1 MITEKINEK
10 ELLFM
15 QNWHSPVCL
24 SESLFSCLDNLSE
37 FKNNLSELRMYQYPM
52 LSSEPFIDF
61 EVKGLNPKE
70 RFELRKGAGDL
81 YNYGGRK
88 FGKSLITEKVDICL
102 SMLHDANCW
111 CGFSSADAIHLQDIL
126 DVVTRAISFHP
137 ILHMYKRRFR
147 ASPKYELEAKNGW
160 LLQGINMNVA
170 SKDAGRQWFGKHVR
184 KLWIEE
190 HSLETNTAYDKRKDS
205 LSELG
210 AVLRLSG
217 MTNFTRFTPAGKA
230 FYDPENKNKV
240 LNLPQSVNPT
250 FDDKE
255 DKDRQKEYGG
265 ADSLNYRVFVDGEV
279 CEDGISEFDI
289 TRIEPYINKK
299 IELKTFEIKKE
310 TFSYFKNT
318 IVVERPKNVN
328 RIFIGSDIGDGA
340 GGSELVVLGEIGDKY
355 HYLYRIALYS
365 LKDDEQFEIFDWL
378 IQKLQANVIGLD
390 CGDGTG
396 RAIYRRLEKKYP
408 KENLVYYSGTEKIGV
423 DWKKTTKII
432 DGKEITIIERDEK
445 GNPIPLDEFMSEWSV
460 RHLKTLLYAG
470 RILMP
475 TDFKLEKQIN
485 SVISRTVGTRTIY
498 ACVSED
504 GDHVFDAMK
513 VFSICVWLK
522 KDFNS
527 TPKLTQNAGL
537 GVSSW
542 TSQPRIT
549 IDKKKWQE
557 KLNNKEELEISKEDY
572 MGGMYKFLQN
582 ELIRYSL
589 ENKKDLL
596 EYLQKEIQ
604 KLNKLHI
611 GE

>member
-15 QNWHSPVCL
+15 QNWHNPVCMT
-24 SESLFSCLDNLSE
+24 ETMFSCLDNLSE
-37 FKNNLSELRMYQYPM
+37 FKNTLSELRMYQYPM

-61 EVKGLNPKE
+61 EVSGLTPKE

-190 HSLETNTAYDKRKDS
+190 ASLETDKAYDKRKDS

-210 AVLRLSG
+210 AILRFSG

-230 FYDPENKNKV
+230 FYEPENKNKL

-255 DKDRQKEYGG
+255 DKNRQKEYGG
-265 ADSLNYRVFVDGEV
+265 ADSLNYRIFVNGEV

-289 TRIEPYINKK
+289 ARIEPYINSK
-299 IELKTFEIKKE
+299 IELKIFEIKKE
-310 TFSYFKNT
+310 SFSYFKNL
-318 IVVERPKNVN
+318 IIVERPKNVE
-328 RIFIGSDIGDGA
+328 RIFIASDIGDGA
-340 GGSELVVLGEIGDKY
+340 GGSELVILGEIGDKY
-355 HYLYRIALYS
+355 HYLYRISLYS

-378 IQKLQANVIGLD
+378 IQKLQANVVGLD

-408 KENLVYYSGTEKIGV
+408 KTSLVYYAGVEKIGV
-423 DWKKTTKII
+423 DWKK
-432 DGKEITIIERDEK
+432 DDNGKVLLENGKPT
-445 GNPIPLDEFMSEWSV
+445 PLDEFMSEWSV
-460 RHLKTLLYAG
+460 RHLKALLYAG
-470 RILMP
+470 RILML

-485 SVISRTVGTRTIY
+485 SVIARTVGSRTVY

-504 GDHVFDAMK
+504 GDHVFDAFK
-513 VFSICVWLK
+513 VFAICVWLR

-527 TPKLTQNAGL
+527 TPKLSVESGL

-542 TSQPRIT
+542 TKQPRMN
-549 IDKKKWQE
+549 IDKNKYRLMFE
-557 KLNNKEELEISKEDY
+557 KQEELSITKEMYLNGFSHFLQTELIKYSLENKPEIL
-572 MGGMYKFLQN
+572 KFLQN
-582 ELIRYSL
+582 EIKRLNELY
-589 ENKKDLL
+589 
-596 EYLQKEIQ
+596 KE
-604 KLNKLHI
+604 
-611 GE
+611 

>member
-1 MITEKINEK
+1 MITEKLSDK
-10 ELLFM
+10 ELAFM
-15 QNWHSPVCL
+15 QCWHTPVCL

-37 FKNNLSELRMYQYPM
+37 YKNNLSELRMYQYPM

-61 EVKGLNPKE
+61 EVPGLTPKE

-190 HSLETNTAYDKRKDS
+190 ASLETDKAYDKRKDS

-210 AVLRLSG
+210 AVLRFSG
-217 MTNFTRFTPAGKA
+217 MTNYTRFMPAGMA
-230 FYDPENKNKV
+230 FYNPENKNKV

-255 DKDRQKEYGG
+255 DKTRQIEYGG
-265 ADSLNYRVFVDGEV
+265 KDSIFYRIFVLGEI
-279 CEDGISEFDI
+279 CEDGISEFQID
-289 TRIEPYINKK
+289 RIEPYIDKK
-299 IELKTFEIKKE
+299 QELKSFEIKKDS
-310 TFSYFKNT
+310 FHYFKNLL
-318 IVVERPKNVN
+318 ILERPKNTE
-328 RIFIGSDIGDGA
+328 RLFICSDIGDGS
-340 GGSELVVLGEIGDKY
+340 GGSEIIILSEIGNKY

-365 LKDDEQFEIFDWL
+365 LPEDEQWEIFDWL
-378 IQKLQANVIGLD
+378 IQKLEANVIGFE
-390 CGDGTG
+390 CGEGCG
-396 RAIYRRLEKKYP
+396 RGLYRRAEKKYS
-408 KENLVYYSGTEKIGV
+408 KNNLVYYAGVEKIGV
-423 DWKKTTKII
+423 DFKKDDKGAVLLEN
-432 DGKEITIIERDEK
+432 GKPIFIE
-445 GNPIPLDEFMSEWSV
+445 EFMSDWGV
-460 RHLKTLLYAG
+460 RYLKTLLYNG

-475 TDFKLEKQIN
+475 TDHKFIKQIN
-485 SVISRTVGTRTIY
+485 SVISHVTGTRTVY
-498 ACVSED
+498 DCVSSEKGRKD
-504 GDHVFDAMK
+504 DHVFDAFR
-513 VFSICVWLK
+513 VFAIAVWLK

-527 TPKLTQNAGL
+527 TPKLSVESGL

-542 TSQPRIT
+542 TKQPRMN
-549 IDKKKWQE
+549 IDKNKYRLMFE
-557 KLNNKEELEISKEDY
+557 KQEELSITKE
-572 MGGMYKFLQN
+572 MYLNGFSHFLQT
-582 ELIRYSL
+582 ELIKYSL
-589 ENKKDLL
+589 ENKPEILKFL
-596 EYLQKEIQ
+596 ENEIER
-604 KLNKLHI
+604 LNKLY
-611 GE
+611 E

>member
-1 MITEKINEK
+1 MITEKISER
-10 ELLFM
+10 ELLFC
-15 QNWHSPVCL
+15 QNWHTPICMT
-24 SESLFSCLDNLSE
+24 ESLFSCLDNLSE
-37 FKNNLSELRMYQYPM
+37 FKNTLSELRIYQYPM

-61 EVKGLNPKE
+61 EIPRVQEETEQEYQKRK
-70 RFELRKGAGDL
+70 FELRKGAGDL

-102 SMLHDANCW
+102 SMIHDANSW

-126 DVVTRAISFHP
+126 DVVTRAISFNP

-190 HSLETNTAYDKRKDS
+190 ASLETDKAYDKRKDS

-210 AVLRLSG
+210 AILRFSG

-230 FYDPENKNKV
+230 FYEPENKNK
-240 LNLPQSVNPT
+240 LMNLPQSVNPT

-255 DKDRQKEYGG
+255 DKNRQKEYGG
-265 ADSLNYRVFVDGEV
+265 HDSLNYRVFVDGEV

-289 TRIEPYINKK
+289 ARIEPYINSK
-299 IELKTFEIKKE
+299 IDLKTFEIKKE
-310 TFSYFKNT
+310 SFSYFKNT
-318 IVVERPKNVN
+318 IIVERPKNAD
-328 RIFIGSDIGDGA
+328 RIFIASDIGDGA
-340 GGSELVVLGEIGDKY
+340 GGSELVILSEVGNKY
-355 HYLYRIALYS
+355 HYLYRISLYS

-378 IQKLQANVIGLD
+378 IQKLQANVVGLD

-408 KENLVYYSGTEKIGV
+408 KNSLVYYSGQEKIGV
-423 DWKKTTKII
+423 DWKK
-432 DGKEITIIERDEK
+432 DDNGKVILENGK
-445 GNPIPLDEFMSEWSV
+445 PIPLDEFMSEWSV
-460 RHLKTLLYAG
+460 RHLKALLYEG

-475 TDFKLEKQIN
+475 NDFKLEKQIN
-485 SVISRTVGTRTIY
+485 SVIARTVGSRTVY

-504 GDHVFDAMK
+504 GDHVFDAFK
-513 VFSICVWLK
+513 VFAIAVWTK

-527 TPKLTQNAGL
+527 TPKLSVEMGI

-542 TSQPRIT
+542 SKRPRMN
-549 IDKKKWQE
+549 IDKNKWRLLLE
-557 KLNNKEELEISKEDY
+557 NREEIVITKEDY
-572 MGGMYKFLQN
+572 RNGMEHFFHT
-582 ELIRYSL
+582 ELVRFQL
-589 ENKKDLL
+589 ENKLSHL
-596 EYLQKEIQ
+596 EYLQNEIK
-604 KLNKLHI
+604 KLNELYK
-611 GE
+611 E

>member
-1 MITEKINEK
+1 MITEKVNEK

-15 QNWHSPVCL
+15 QNWHTPVCMT
-24 SESLFSCLDNLSE
+24 ESMFSCLDNLSE
-37 FKNNLSELRMYQYPM
+37 FKDTLSDLRMYQYPM

-61 EVKGLNPKE
+61 EVPGLTPKE

-102 SMLHDANCW
+102 SMIHDANSW

-190 HSLETNTAYDKRKDS
+190 ASLETDKAYDKRKDS
-205 LSELG
+205 LSEMG
-210 AVLRLSG
+210 AILRISG
-217 MTNFTRFTPAGKA
+217 MTNFTRFTPAGKS
-230 FYDPENKNKV
+230 FYDPENKNKIM
-240 LNLPQSVNPT
+240 NLPQSVNPT

-255 DKDRQKEYGG
+255 DKNRQKEYGG
-265 ADSLNYRVFVDGEV
+265 ADSLNYRIFVDGEV

-289 TRIEPYINKK
+289 ARIEPYINSKV
-299 IELKTFEIKKE
+299 ELKIFEVKKE
-310 TFSYFKNT
+310 AFSYFKN
-318 IVVERPKNVN
+318 ILVIERPKNVE
-328 RIFIGSDIGDGA
+328 RIFIASDIGDGA
-340 GGSELVVLGEIGDKY
+340 GGSELVILGEIGDKY

-378 IQKLQANVIGLD
+378 IQKLQANVIGID

-408 KENLVYYSGTEKIGV
+408 KNSLVYYSGAEKIGV
-423 DWKKTTKII
+423 DWKK
-432 DGKEITIIERDEK
+432 DDNGKVLLENGKPT
-445 GNPIPLDEFMSEWSV
+445 PLDEFMSEWSV
-460 RHLKTLLYAG
+460 RHLKALLYEG

-485 SVISRTVGTRTIY
+485 SVIARTVGSRTVY

-527 TPKLTQNAGL
+527 TPKLSVESGL
-537 GVSSW
+537 GACGW
-542 TSQPRIT
+542 TKQSRIT
-549 IDKKKWQE
+549 IDKIKYRTMFE
-557 KLNNKEELEISKEDY
+557 KREELVISKEDY
-572 MGGMYKFLQN
+572 NNGLRQFLLNETVKF
-582 ELIRYSL
+582 SL
-589 ENKKDLL
+589 ENQPETLK
-596 EYLQKEIQ
+596 YIQNEIERLD
-604 KLNKLHI
+604 KLY
-611 GE
+611 E

>member
-10 ELLFM
+10 ELSFM
-15 QNWHSPVCL
+15 QNWHTPVCMT
-24 SESLFSCLDNLSE
+24 ESMFSCLDNLSE
-37 FKNNLSELRMYQYPM
+37 FRGTLSDLRMYQYPM
-52 LSSEPFIDF
+52 LSSEPFIDT
-61 EVKGLNPKE
+61 EVKGLTSKQ
-70 RFELRKGAGDL
+70 RFELLKGAGDL

-102 SMLHDANCW
+102 SMLHDANYW

-170 SKDAGRQWFGKHVR
+170 SKDAGRQWFGKHVK

-190 HSLETNTAYDKRKDS
+190 ASLETDKAYDKRKDS

-210 AVLRLSG
+210 AILRISG
-217 MTNFTRFTPAGKA
+217 MTNFTRFTPAGKS
-230 FYDPENKNKV
+230 FYDPENKNKIM
-240 LNLPQSVNPT
+240 NLPQSVNPT

-255 DKDRQKEYGG
+255 DKNRQKEYGG
-265 ADSLNYRVFVDGEV
+265 QDSLNYRIFVNGEV

-289 TRIEPYINKK
+289 ARIEPYINNKV
-299 IELKTFEIKKE
+299 ELKVFEIKKE
-310 TFSYFKNT
+310 SFFYFKNL
-318 IVVERPKNVN
+318 IVVERPKNVE
-328 RIFIGSDIGDGA
+328 RIFIASDIGDGA
-340 GGSELVVLGEIGDKY
+340 GGSELVILGEIGDKY

-378 IQKLQANVIGLD
+378 IQKLQANVIGID

-408 KENLVYYSGTEKIGV
+408 KNSLVYYSGAEKIGV
-423 DWKKTTKII
+423 DWKK
-432 DGKEITIIERDEK
+432 DDNGKVLLENGK
-445 GNPIPLDEFMSEWSV
+445 PIPLDEFMSEWGV
-460 RHLKTLLYAG
+460 RHLKSLLYEG

-475 TDFKLEKQIN
+475 NDFKLEKQIN
-485 SVISRTVGTRTIY
+485 SVIARTVGTRTVY

-504 GDHVFDAMK
+504 GDHVFDAFK
-513 VFSICVWLK
+513 VFSICVWFK

-527 TPKLTQNAGL
+527 TPKLAQNAGI
-537 GVSSW
+537 GVSNW
-542 TSQPRIT
+542 IKPKQMN
-549 IDKKKWQE
+549 IDKNKWRAIFE
-557 KLNNKEELEISKEDY
+557 KQEELQITREEYINGFQY
-572 MGGMYKFLQN
+572 FLQM
-582 ELIRYSL
+582 ELVKYQL
-589 ENKKDLL
+589 ENRPEILKYL
-596 EYLQKEIQ
+596 EKEIQ
-604 KLNKLHI
+604 RLNETFK
-611 GE
+611 EN

>member
-1 MITEKINEK
+1 MITEKISDK
-10 ELLFM
+10 ELAFM
-15 QNWHSPVCL
+15 QAWHTPVAMTEC
-24 SESLFSCLDNLSE
+24 LFSCLDNLSE
-37 FKNNLSELRMYQYPM
+37 FKNTLSDLRFYQYPM

-61 EVKGLNPKE
+61 EVPGLNTKE

-88 FGKSLITEKVDICL
+88 FGKSLITEKIDICL
-102 SMLHDANCW
+102 SMIHDANAW

-126 DVVTRAISFHP
+126 DVVTRAVTFHP
-137 ILHMYKRRFR
+137 ILNIFKRRFR

-190 HSLETNTAYDKRKDS
+190 ASLETDKAYDKRKDS

-217 MTNFTRFTPAGKA
+217 MTNFTRFTPAGKS
-230 FYDPENKNKV
+230 FYDPDNKNKL
-240 LNLPQSVNPT
+240 LNLPQYVNPT

-255 DKDRQKEYGG
+255 DKNRQKEYGG
-265 ADSLNYRVFVDGEV
+265 RDSLAYRIFVGGEV

-289 TRIEPYINKK
+289 ARIEPYIDSKQD
-299 IELKTFEIKKE
+299 LKTFEIKKE
-310 TFSYFKNT
+310 SFQYFKNL
-318 IVVERPKNVN
+318 IVVVRPKNAD
-328 RIFIGSDIGDGA
+328 RIFIASDIGDGA
-340 GGSELVVLGEIGDKY
+340 GGSELVIFSEVAGKY

-365 LKDDEQFEIFDWL
+365 LKDEEQYEIFDWL
-378 IQKLQANVIGLD
+378 IQKLEANVIGMD

-408 KENLVYYSGTEKIGV
+408 KTSLVYYAGTEKIGI
-423 DWKKTTKII
+423 DFKKDDHDKVILEN
-432 DGKEITIIERDEK
+432 GK
-445 GNPIPLDEFMSEWSV
+445 PIFVEEFMSEWSV
-460 RHLKTLLYAG
+460 RHLKTMLYEG

-475 TDFKLEKQIN
+475 SDFKFEKQIN
-485 SVISRTVGTRTIY
+485 SVISRTVGTRTVY

-504 GDHVFDAMK
+504 GDHVFDAFK

-522 KDFNS
+522 KDFNA
-527 TPKLTQNAGL
+527 TPKLGTDNSGL
-537 GVSSW
+537 GASNFEVKVINREVKALINLAIEHR
-542 TSQPRIT
+542 QPISCSKDTYKDFIAQYLNDECVNASRLG
-549 IDKKKWQE
+549 KK
-557 KLNNKEELEISKEDY
+557 ELAQYISGEIRR
-572 MGGMYKFLQN
+572 
-582 ELIRYSL
+582 LINL
-589 ENKKDLL
+589 FK
-596 EYLQKEIQ
+596 
-604 KLNKLHI
+604 

>member
-10 ELLFM
+10 ELLFC
-15 QNWHSPVCL
+15 QNWHTPVCL
-24 SESLFSCLDNLSE
+24 TESMFSCLDNLSE
-37 FKNNLSELRMYQYPM
+37 FKNSLSELRIYQYPM

-61 EVKGLNPKE
+61 EVSGLTPKE

-147 ASPKYELEAKNGW
+147 ASPKYELESKNGW

-230 FYDPENKNKV
+230 FYEPENKNKI

-289 TRIEPYINKK
+289 ARIEPFINSKV
-299 IELKTFEIKKE
+299 ELKVFEIKKE
-310 TFSYFKNT
+310 TFSYFKN
-318 IVVERPKNVN
+318 IIIVERPKNVE
-328 RIFIGSDIGDGA
+328 RIFIASDIGDGA
-340 GGSELVVLGEIGDKY
+340 GGSELVILGEIGDKY

-378 IQKLQANVIGLD
+378 IQKLQANVVGID

-408 KENLVYYSGTEKIGV
+408 KTSLVYYSGGEKIGV
-423 DWKKTTKII
+423 DWKKDDNGKILLENA
-432 DGKEITIIERDEK
+432 K
-445 GNPIPLDEFMSEWSV
+445 PIPLDEFMSEWGV
-460 RHLKTLLYAG
+460 RHLKALLYEG

-485 SVISRTVGTRTIY
+485 SIISRTVGSRTIY

-504 GDHVFDAMK
+504 GDHVFDAFK
-513 VFSICVWLK
+513 VFAISVWLK

-527 TPKLTQNAGL
+527 TPKLSVESGL
-537 GVSSW
+537 GVCSW
-542 TSQPRIT
+542 IKQPRNT
-549 IDKKKWQE
+549 IDKIKYRLMFE
-557 KLNNKEELEISKEDY
+557 KREELVISKEDY
-572 MGGMYKFLQN
+572 INGLRQFLLNETVKFSLENQSESLKYLQN
-582 ELIRYSL
+582 E
-589 ENKKDLL
+589 
-596 EYLQKEIQ
+596 IQ
-604 KLNKLHI
+604 RLDKLYT

>member
-10 ELLFM
+10 ELLFC
-15 QNWHSPVCL
+15 QNWHTPVCMT
-24 SESLFSCLDNLSE
+24 ESLFSCLDNLSE
-37 FKNNLSELRMYQYPM
+37 FKDTLSDLRMYQYPM

-61 EVKGLNPKE
+61 EVPGLTPKE

-88 FGKSLITEKVDICL
+88 FGKSLITEKIDICL

-126 DVVTRAISFHP
+126 DVVTRGVSFHP
-137 ILHMYKRRFR
+137 ILHMWKRRFR
-147 ASPKYELEAKNGW
+147 MSPKYEMEAKSGW

-190 HSLETNTAYDKRKDS
+190 ASLETDKAYDKRKDS

-210 AVLRLSG
+210 AVLRISG
-217 MTNFTRFTPAGKA
+217 MTNFTRFTPAGKS
-230 FYDPENKNKV
+230 FYDPENRNKIM
-240 LNLPQSVNPT
+240 NLPQSVNPT

-255 DKDRQKEYGG
+255 DKNRQKEYGG
-265 ADSLNYRVFVDGEV
+265 ADSLNYRIFVDGEV

-289 TRIEPYINKK
+289 ARIEPYINSKVDLK
-299 IELKTFEIKKE
+299 IFEVKKE
-310 TFSYFKNT
+310 AFSYFKN
-318 IVVERPKNVN
+318 IIIVERPKNVE
-328 RIFIGSDIGDGA
+328 RIFIASDIGDGA

-365 LKDDEQFEIFDWL
+365 LKDDEQFEVFDWL

-408 KENLVYYSGTEKIGV
+408 KTSLVYYSGAEKIGV
-423 DWKKTTKII
+423 DWKK
-432 DGKEITIIERDEK
+432 DDNGKVLLENGKPT
-445 GNPIPLDEFMSEWSV
+445 PLDEFMSEWSV
-460 RHLKTLLYAG
+460 RHLKALLYEG

-485 SVISRTVGTRTIY
+485 SVIARTVGSRTVY

-527 TPKLTQNAGL
+527 TPKLATEMGI

-542 TSQPRIT
+542 SKQTRMN
-549 IDKKKWQE
+549 IDKNKWRLMFE
-557 KLNNKEELEISKEDY
+557 KREELVISKEDY
-572 MGGMYKFLQN
+572 NNGLRQFLLNETVKF
-582 ELIRYSL
+582 SL
-589 ENKKDLL
+589 ENQPEVLK
-596 EYLQKEIQ
+596 YIQNEIQ
-604 KLNKLHI
+604 KLDKLHI

>member
-15 QNWHSPVCL
+15 QNWHTPVCMT
-24 SESLFSCLDNLSE
+24 ESMFSCLDNLSE
-37 FKNNLSELRMYQYPM
+37 FKDTLSDLRMYQYPM

-61 EVKGLNPKE
+61 EVPGLSPKE

-88 FGKSLITEKVDICL
+88 FGKSLITEKIDICL
-102 SMLHDANCW
+102 SMLQDANCW

-190 HSLETNTAYDKRKDS
+190 ASLETDKAYDKRKDS

-210 AVLRLSG
+210 AVLRISG
-217 MTNFTRFTPAGKA
+217 MTNFTRFTPAGKS
-230 FYDPENKNKV
+230 FYDPENRNKIM
-240 LNLPQSVNPT
+240 NLPQSVNPT

-255 DKDRQKEYGG
+255 DKNRQKEYGG
-265 ADSLNYRVFVDGEV
+265 QDSLNYRIFVDGEV

-289 TRIEPYINKK
+289 ARIEPYINSKV
-299 IELKTFEIKKE
+299 ELKVFEIKKE
-310 TFSYFKNT
+310 AFSYFKN
-318 IVVERPKNVN
+318 IVVVERPKNVE
-328 RIFIGSDIGDGA
+328 RIFIASDIGDGA
-340 GGSELVVLGEIGDKY
+340 GGSELVVLGEIGNKY

-365 LKDDEQFEIFDWL
+365 LKDDEQFEVFDWL
-378 IQKLQANVIGLD
+378 IQKLQANIIGLD

-408 KENLVYYSGTEKIGV
+408 KTSLVYYSGAEKIGV
-423 DWKKTTKII
+423 DWKK
-432 DGKEITIIERDEK
+432 DDNGKVLLENGK
-445 GNPIPLDEFMSEWSV
+445 PIPLDEFMSEWSV
-460 RHLKTLLYAG
+460 RHLKALLYEG

-485 SVISRTVGTRTIY
+485 SVIARTVGSRTIY

-527 TPKLTQNAGL
+527 TPKLSVESGL

-542 TSQPRIT
+542 SRSIKIV
-549 IDKKKWQE
+549 IDKNKYRAMFE
-557 KLNNKEELEISKEDY
+557 KREELQISKEDY
-572 MGGMYKFLQN
+572 NNGLRQFLLN
-582 ELIRYSL
+582 ETVKYSL
-589 ENKKDLL
+589 ENQPETLK
-596 EYLQKEIQ
+596 YIQ
-604 KLNKLHI
+604 NQIQRLDKLHI

>member
-1 MITEKINEK
+1 MITEKLTEK

-15 QNWHSPVCL
+15 QNWHTPIAM
-24 SESLFSCLDNLSE
+24 SECLFSCLDNLSE
-37 FKNNLSELRMYQYPM
+37 FKENLSLLRMYQYPM

-61 EVKGLNPKE
+61 EVKGLSPKE
-70 RFELRKGAGDL
+70 CFELRKGAGDL

-88 FGKSLITEKVDICL
+88 FGKSLVTEKVDICL
-102 SMLHDANCW
+102 SMLHDANSW

-126 DVVTRAISFHP
+126 DVVTRAISFNP

-190 HSLETNTAYDKRKDS
+190 ASLETDKAYDKRKDS

-217 MTNFTRFTPAGKA
+217 MTNFTRFTPAGKS
-230 FYDPENKNKV
+230 FYNPEDKNKI

-255 DKDRQKEYGG
+255 EKNRQKEYGG
-265 ADSLNYRVFVDGEV
+265 TDSLNYRIFVNGEV

-289 TRIEPYINKK
+289 SRIEPYIDSKT
-299 IELKTFEIKKE
+299 ELKVFEIKKE
-310 TFSYFKNT
+310 SFTYFKNL
-318 IVVERPKNVN
+318 IVVERPKNAD
-328 RIFIGSDIGDGA
+328 RIFIASDIGDGA
-340 GGSELVVLGEIGDKY
+340 GGSELVILSEVGNKY

-365 LKDDEQFEIFDWL
+365 LKDEEQFEIFDWL

-408 KENLVYYSGTEKIGV
+408 KNSLVYYSGQEKIGV
-423 DWKKTTKII
+423 DWKK
-432 DGKEITIIERDEK
+432 DDNGKVILENGK
-445 GNPIPLDEFMSEWSV
+445 PIPLDEFMSEWGV
-460 RHLKTLLYAG
+460 RHLKSLLYEG

-475 TDFKLEKQIN
+475 NDFKLEKQIN
-485 SVISRTVGTRTIY
+485 SVIARTVGSRTVY

-504 GDHVFDAMK
+504 GDHVFDAFK
-513 VFSICVWLK
+513 VFAIAVWTK

-527 TPKLTQNAGL
+527 TPKLGISNGGLGAMNFETKTVNSVDKLIIESAILNRKLIKCSKEEYNKYVANYLNAKWMENDSRGDVENAG
-537 GVSSW
+537 W
-542 TSQPRIT
+542 I
-549 IDKKKWQE
+549 
-557 KLNNKEELEISKEDY
+557 NKE
-572 MGGMYKFLQN
+572 
-582 ELIRYSL
+582 IRRL
-589 ENKKDLL
+589 AILF
-596 EYLQKEIQ
+596 Q
-604 KLNKLHI
+604 
-611 GE
+611 G